1 VAFETFTLRQRP
13 DLEEQVRRLNGESWP
28 TFLLHGDVTHWE
40 SLFDDFVDYQILLC
54 EPADTLIAVGHT
66 IPFVWD
72 GTPGDLP
79 STMVGL
85 IERAMRVYHNRSLP
99 NTLSALAALVKS
111 SHQRRG
117 LSAEVLRAMRSLA
130 DEHGMNSLVAPVRP
144 TLKSSYPLT
153 PFERYV
159 KWKRG
164 DGAPFDPWLRV
175 HWRLGAEYLKL
186 MPQSLVVTG
195 KISEWEEW
203 TGMSFPESGPYIVP
217 GALQPVWIDR
227 EQNEGRYE
235 DPNVW
240 MLHLISD
247 REPT

>member
-1 VAFETFTLRQRP
+1 LFETFTLRQRP

-28 TFLLHGDVTHWE
+28 TYLLHGDVTHWE
-40 SLFDDFVDYQILLC
+40 SLFDEFADYQILFC
-54 EPADTLIAVGHT
+54 EPADALIAVGHT

-72 GTPGDLP
+72 GTPDDLP
-79 STMVGL
+79 SKMAGL
-85 IERAMRVYHNRSLP
+85 MERAIHAHRNLITP
-99 NTLSALAALVKS
+99 DALSALAALVRT

-117 LSAEVLRAMRSLA
+117 LSTELLRAMRSLA
-130 DEHGMNSLVAPVRP
+130 EERRMHALVAPVRP

-159 KWKRG
+159 GWKRD

-175 HWRLGAEYLKL
+175 HYRLGAKFLKL
-186 MPQSLVVTG
+186 MPRSLVVTG

-203 TGMSFPESGPYIVP
+203 TGMSFPESGPYVVP
-217 GALQPVWIDR
+217 GALQPVQMDLER
-227 EQNEGRYE
+227 NEGRYE

-240 MLHLISD
+240 MRHPITD
-247 REPT
+247 GEPA